1 MFLFDLI
8 EKVIKIALFKRKG
21 VRFAKNRYLFSVSK
35 TPDMAM
41 DLLLLQ

>member
-8 EKVIKIALFKRKG
+8 EKVIKIALLKRKG
-21 VRFAKNRYLFSVSK
+21 VHFAKNRYLLPVSK